1 MAKYKVT
8 MKVEGY
14 FEVEVEAENVEQARR
29 NASDAFYGADFGE
42 LKDIDADIVSVV
54 DGDNNWHY

>member
-1 MAKYKVT
+1 MDKYKVT
-8 MKVEGY
+8 MKVEGR
-14 FEVEVEAENVEQARR
+14 FKVEVDAENGRQARQL
-29 NASDAFYGADFGE
+29 ASDAFYGADFGE

>member
-8 MKVEGY
+8 MKVEGC
-14 FEVEVEAENVEQARR
+14 FEVEVDAKNVEQARR

-42 LKDIDADIVSVV
+42 LKDIDANIVNVE
-54 DGDNNWHY
+54 DEDTIWNY

>member
-1 MAKYKVT
+1 MDKYKVT

-42 LKDIDADIVSVV
+42 LKDIDADIISVE
-54 DGDNNWHY
+54 DEDTIWNY